1 MNYNKAHI
9 QWHGMNIMY
18 ILDDIKVSRDED
30 YHTSP
35 YVGEFGSTTNHVSS
49 GGRVISFK
57 SLCLHDEP
65 SRHDRPH
72 RINDY
77 IALAENYKGK
87 VKVLTSESSSNL
99 DGNYMMTG
107 FEYTENT
114 MGDYEIS
121 WEFTEDVKFN
131 VVNKTFRVWGKAK
144 KATTTT
150 KKKTT
155 TKTSSTSNLNSN
167 IKYLLKSCGTM
178 SASNTK
184 KKCVTSLQKFLQSQG
199 YYKGYKLDGLY
210 QKYTTQAVK
219 NLQKKYKLKVTGK
232 WDKNTR
238 QYFQKKYKYPP
249 ANKSK
254 ETLKVWSD
262 NKRVNVNQKQSVGTV
277 TQA

>member
-1 MNYNKAHI
+1 MVSNKAHI

-18 ILDDIKVSRDED
+18 ILDNIQVSRDED
-30 YHTSP
+30 YNTSS
-35 YVGEFGSTTNHVSS
+35 YVGGFGSTTNHISS
-49 GGRVISFK
+49 SGRVISFK

-65 SRHDRPH
+65 SRHNRPH

-77 IALAENYKGK
+77 ITLAENYKGM
-87 VKVLTSESSSNL
+87 VKVLTSPSISNI

-107 FEYTENT
+107 FDYTENT

-121 WEFTEDVKFN
+121 WEFTEVLKFN
-131 VVNKTFRVWGKAK
+131 VTNTTFRVWGKAVTK
-144 KATTTT
+144 KSTNKKTT
-150 KKKTT
+150 KKTA
-155 TKTSSTSNLNSN
+155 TSNLNSN
-167 IKYLLKSCGTM
+167 LKYLLKTCGTM

-232 WDKNTR
+232 WDKTTR
-238 QYFQKKYKYPP
+238 AYFQKKYKYPKTIVI
-249 ANKSK
+249 NKGTIGNKNAVYS
-254 ETLKVWSD
+254 S
-262 NKRVNVNQKQSVGTV
+262 NKRIKI
-277 TQA
+277 